1 MFLVFTNLCLFFFP
15 SLRVNLMV
23 IESLWNVISSCLES
37 DKRISLIFV
46 GKTGL
51 MEVPVGIIAVFDG
64 HNGAEASEMA
74 SKILLEYFVVHT
86 YFLLDATY
94 SGIFKR
100 PFKTFSNEREHGA
113 IFNQLS
119 WRDTICNRD
128 LELGRCLCS

>member
-1 MFLVFTNLCLFFFP
+1 MI
-15 SLRVNLMV
+15 
-23 IESLWNVISSCLES
+23 IESMWNVFSSSLES
-37 DKRISLIFV
+37 DKVISLIFV

-51 MEVPVGIIAVFDG
+51 KEVPVGIIAVFDG

-100 PFKTFSNEREHGA
+100 SIKTSSNEREHCTL
-113 IFNQLS
+113 FNQLS
-119 WRDTICNRD
+119 WSDKISNLD

>member
-1 MFLVFTNLCLFFFP
+1 MESFSPVSTFQSEKRNWFFLLFWNL
-15 SLRVNLMV
+15 
-23 IESLWNVISSCLES
+23 
-37 DKRISLIFV
+37 ISLIFV
-46 GKTGL
+46 GKSGL
-51 MEVPVGIIAVFDG
+51 TEIPVGVIAVFDG

-100 PFKTFSNEREHGA
+100 SVKTFSNERDHGT

-119 WRDTICNRD
+119 WNEEISKRG
-128 LELGRCLCS
+128 LELGRCFRS